1 MSTPINRVQNDGASS
16 HGAELIDNVL
26 NAIDKTV
33 EHKSEGGS
41 VHQASENGE
50 VQHMDEQHMD
60 EQSMNSSN
68 TESSNGEL
76 INRAMK
82 SGPKSKDMVSS
93 IEADEHAEKI
103 IENLIKKQNS
113 KKSYFQRLMDE
124 LKDPFMV
131 MVFLVLFQ
139 SKAAQN
145 LLTTIAS
152 KVIPAR
158 LGEYALPG
166 MIIKAI
172 LFSIVYYV
180 MKFLLA

>member
-50 VQHMDEQHMD
+50 VQHMD

>member
-1 MSTPINRVQNDGASS
+1 MSTPINRVQNDAASS

-33 EHKSEGGS
+33 DNKSEGGS
-41 VHQASENGE
+41 VHQASEQGG
-50 VQHMDEQHMD
+50 VQHMD

-82 SGPKSKDMVSS
+82 SGSKSKDMVSS
-93 IEADEHAEKI
+93 IGADEQAEKI

-124 LKDPFMV
+124 LKEPFMV
-131 MVFLVLFQ
+131 TVLLVVFQ

-145 LLTTIAS
+145 LLTTITS

-158 LGEYALPG
+158 ISEYTLPS
-166 MIIKAI
+166 MAVKAM
-172 LFSIVYYV
+172 LFAIVYYV

>member
-1 MSTPINRVQNDGASS
+1 MSTPINRVQNDAASS

-26 NAIDKTV
+26 NAIDKSV
-33 EHKSEGGS
+33 DHKSEGGS
-41 VHQASENGE
+41 GHQGSEHGAA
-50 VQHMDEQHMD
+50 QHMD

-76 INRAMK
+76 INRVMK
-82 SGPKSKDMVSS
+82 SGSKSKDMVSS
-93 IEADEHAEKI
+93 IEADEQAEQI

-113 KKSYFQRLMDE
+113 KKSYFQRLLDE

-131 MVFLVLFQ
+131 MVLLVVFQ

-158 LGEYALPG
+158 IGEYALPG
-166 MIIKAI
+166 MAIKAMV
-172 LFSIVYYV
+172 FAIVYYV
-180 MKFLLA
+180 LKFLLA

>member
-33 EHKSEGGS
+33 DQQGS
-41 VHQASENGE
+41 VHQGSEQGGA
-50 VQHMDEQHMD
+50 QQMD

-76 INRAMK
+76 INRVMK
-82 SGPKSKDMVSS
+82 SGSKSKDMVSS
-93 IEADEHAEKI
+93 IEADEQAEKI

>member
-33 EHKSEGGS
+33 DHKSEGGS
-41 VHQASENGE
+41 VHQGSEQGG
-50 VQHMDEQHMD
+50 VQHMD

-82 SGPKSKDMVSS
+82 SGSKSKDMVSS

-124 LKDPFMV
+124 IKDPFMV

-166 MIIKAI
+166 MIIKAMI
-172 LFSIVYYV
+172 FALVYYV

>member
-33 EHKSEGGS
+33 DHQGS
-41 VHQASENGE
+41 VHQGSEHGA
-50 VQHMDEQHMD
+50 VQQMD

-76 INRAMK
+76 INRVMK
-82 SGPKSKDMVSS
+82 SGSKSKDMVSS
-93 IEADEHAEKI
+93 IEADEQAEKI

-131 MVFLVLFQ
+131 MVLLVVFQ

-145 LLTTIAS
+145 LLTTVAS
-152 KVIPAR
+152 KIIPAR
-158 LGEYALPG
+158 IGEYALPG
-166 MIIKAI
+166 MAIKAMV
-172 LFSIVYYV
+172 FAIVYYIL
-180 MKFLLA
+180 KFLLA

>member
-1 MSTPINRVQNDGASS
+1 MSTPINRVQQDGASS

-33 EHKSEGGS
+33 DHKSEGGS
-41 VHQASENGE
+41 VQHQASEQGG
-50 VQHMDEQHMD
+50 VQHMD

-82 SGPKSKDMVSS
+82 SGSKSKDMVSS
-93 IEADEHAEKI
+93 IEADEQAEKI

-113 KKSYFQRLMDE
+113 KKSYFQRLVDE

-131 MVFLVLFQ
+131 TVLLVLFQ

-158 LGEYALPG
+158 LGEYAIPS
-166 MIIKAI
+166 MVVKAM
-172 LFSIVYYV
+172 LFAVVYYV